1 MILDTIDNFGH
12 YFQGLPGLDE
22 FLSSLKSD
30 TPDGRHGIDGD
41 NIFAMV
47 SRYQTRPRPLC
58 RPEAHEKYVDI
69 QILVKGHETI
79 EWFPLEGLHAADPY
93 DPESDVAFYA
103 LPKVMGTQVALS
115 GGMFTVFFPHDA
127 HMPQVEAPGG
137 PQDVIKVVIK
147 IRAELL

>member
-1 MILDTIDNFGH
+1 MIVDSLDNFGH

-30 TPDGRHGIDGD
+30 IPDGRHGIDGD

-47 SRYQTRPRPLC
+47 SRYQSRPRALC
-58 RPEAHEKYVDI
+58 RPESHRIYADI
-69 QILVKGHETI
+69 QTVLEGSETI
-79 EWFPLEGLHAADPY
+79 EWFPLKGLHATDPY
-93 DPESDVAFYA
+93 DKESDVAFHT
-103 LPKVMGTQVALS
+103 LPGTMGTQVALS
-115 GGMFTVFFPHDA
+115 RGVFAVFFPHDA
-127 HMPQVEAPGG
+127 HMPQVNATDG